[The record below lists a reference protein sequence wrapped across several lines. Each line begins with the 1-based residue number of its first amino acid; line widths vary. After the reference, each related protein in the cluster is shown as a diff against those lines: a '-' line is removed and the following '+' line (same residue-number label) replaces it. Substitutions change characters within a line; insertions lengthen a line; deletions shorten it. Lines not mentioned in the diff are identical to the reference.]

1 MDSRR
6 RGFAADGKLT
16 GMWSEP
22 IVRLP
27 ERVCFTLGETGRILL
42 TIDVAVD
49 AAPEQ
54 SEDGRRARD
63 VRVLI
68 TERLWPELGRLLA
81 RDEEA

>member
-1 MDSRR
+1 
-6 RGFAADGKLT
+6 
-16 GMWSEP
+16 MWSEP

-42 TIDVAVD
+42 TVDMAVD